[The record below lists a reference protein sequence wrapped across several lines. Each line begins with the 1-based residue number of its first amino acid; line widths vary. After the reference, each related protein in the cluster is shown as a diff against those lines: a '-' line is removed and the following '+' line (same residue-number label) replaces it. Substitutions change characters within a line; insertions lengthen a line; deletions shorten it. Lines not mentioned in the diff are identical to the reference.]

1 MIFRRKAKNEDP
13 ETTETD
19 AAVEETAEPRA
30 EGPFDSRQGVA
41 LGLIG
46 MVVGEMV
53 GSSQGVGFMVAYG
66 GQTFNTDTLF
76 VGMIVIAFSGILLT
90 WLAERLERRFSR
102 WRPER

>member
-1 MIFRRKAKNEDP
+1 
-13 ETTETD
+13 
-19 AAVEETAEPRA
+19 
-30 EGPFDSRQGVA
+30 
-41 LGLIG
+41 
-46 MVVGEMV
+46 MV

-90 WLAERLERRFSR
+90 WIAERLERRFSR